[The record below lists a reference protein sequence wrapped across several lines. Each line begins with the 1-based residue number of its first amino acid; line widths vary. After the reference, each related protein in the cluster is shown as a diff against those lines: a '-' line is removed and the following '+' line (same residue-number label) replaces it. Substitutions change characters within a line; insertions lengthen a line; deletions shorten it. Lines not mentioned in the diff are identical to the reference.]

1 MALGINSDTL
11 MFRMTG
17 EPQPSGRLSASNF
30 SRSLVAAM
38 STSVFSTYMIW
49 MVEMLSA
56 LDDAI
61 SALSGRTYTLDM
73 QLQSALEIC
82 RLAAA
87 KPQQYTVLADGSRT
101 NS

>member
-38 STSVFSTYMIW
+38 STSVSSTYMIW

-56 LDDAI
+56 LEEVTESTPGTDMMAD
-61 SALSGRTYTLDM
+61 SSGRVTSCSMSSGPAPL
-73 QLQSALEIC
+73 
-82 RLAAA
+82 
-87 KPQQYTVLADGSRT
+87 
-101 NS
+101 

>member
-38 STSVFSTYMIW
+38 STSVCSTYMI
-49 MVEMLSA
+49 
-56 LDDAI
+56 
-61 SALSGRTYTLDM
+61 
-73 QLQSALEIC
+73 
-82 RLAAA
+82 
-87 KPQQYTVLADGSRT
+87 
-101 NS
+101 